1 MPCKD
6 MLDSRAGERDIVAL
20 CSHEP
25 NWFQT
30 VKRSSVSESGAD
42 KMLAI
47 GLSGLFRAIAFFF
60 KKRPPRDA
68 GRQISNVTADAR
80 KVGLSGI
87 VDQTRKWFTRLQI
100 FYGFN
105 KKSAHLND
113 VRVSHAAMLF
123 GSIHYRT

>member
-1 MPCKD
+1 

-105 KKSAHLND
+105 
-113 VRVSHAAMLF
+113 
-123 GSIHYRT
+123 